1 MSIKKNREL
10 MNEQIKRLRGELKE
24 SVNEK
29 YDGPMTIKVPADEKL
44 KIGSIIRAE
53 DEQGK
58 SILAK
63 VVKYSGKGKRGTNH
77 YIVEPVK
84 GAAKTWKQLY
94 GESVNEAKLN
104 ESSDEALTDKEQEMV
119 RKALERA
126 TGVRVDSETTQ
137 TRYDA
142 GTSDFLF
149 AGGDEMMLYIGF
161 GDDDGYY
168 VSIDTYDDQIAFE
181 STTDFKSALKAA
193 VKMAKKHKK
202 RLTTEYKS
210 VNESTM
216 DDAIELLKE
225 FKSQA
230 YFNGNMKIGQ
240 VYSNP
245 YARSFVNE
253 KGEEIQRESGLNLE
267 QKQAFLEAVKSYK
280 RYSESIYRNRD
291 LKEVYQSIKNVVEVA
306 QKMTIDETQDWF
318 DGVTVG
324 RHMKRMNESF
334 KVFEKTLKEVSTL
347 QQRLESAYDEIGEV
361 LGKYYEINELEEG
374 NEFGAARAKAIAS
387 GEDSFEVDGKT
398 YKVTGVDKE
407 DKENAK
413 KFVGESTN
421 ESTKLTDILKKK
433 VKSVNEAVSSSK
445 IKASLDKKIDWA
457 NIADDE
463 IKLYPNPIR
472 IEPDKFDAQLK
483 KYSKAFK
490 NPLIYLY
497 GTTANKYNTT
507 ALFAVV
513 SRLKSTT
520 KIIFMSDKYAKA
532 YGKGSLKDSDIKGVL
547 KMNSLIASNAELKE
561 SVNEG
566 WDVKDGNFRF
576 VSKDGSVT
584 VSYKGKKIAGGDFDR
599 GADAYFVYSDKKSI
613 AKILDTGISLVPR
626 GGSFDDKEEVLK
638 YYKKLFRESVNE
650 SNELKK
656 LEDAIKMFQDKIK
669 KQGMVTNARDEEH
682 LARLKKMYN
691 KMGGKLESTNEST
704 KLTDL
709 LKIKVESV
717 NEAKDTYFDSATEAV
732 NYARKMIEK
741 RGFEID
747 EDDWQSQIGLGGR
760 HGRIRPGTEKNTD
773 ATIGLL
779 KNGKPQRKALQ
790 ISLYGMPSGKY
801 ELTYYVN

>member
-1 MSIKKNREL
+1 MKK
-10 MNEQIKRLRGELKE
+10 
-24 SVNEK
+24 
-29 YDGPMTIKVPADEKL
+29 
-44 KIGSIIRAE
+44 
-53 DEQGK
+53 
-58 SILAK
+58 
-63 VVKYSGKGKRGTNH
+63 
-77 YIVEPVK
+77 
-84 GAAKTWKQLY
+84 
-94 GESVNEAKLN
+94 
-104 ESSDEALTDKEQEMV
+104 LT
-119 RKALERA
+119 
-126 TGVRVDSETTQ
+126 
-137 TRYDA
+137 
-142 GTSDFLF
+142 
-149 AGGDEMMLYIGF
+149 
-161 GDDDGYY
+161 
-168 VSIDTYDDQIAFE
+168 
-181 STTDFKSALKAA
+181 
-193 VKMAKKHKK
+193 
-202 RLTTEYKS
+202 
-210 VNESTM
+210 
-216 DDAIELLKE
+216 ELLKE

-253 KGEEIQRESGLNLE
+253 KGEEIQRESGLNIE

-280 RYSESIYRNRD
+280 KYSESIYRNRD
-291 LKEVYQSIKNVVEVA
+291 LKEVYESIKNVVEVA

-324 RHMKRMNESF
+324 RHMKRMGESF

-413 KFVGESTN
+413 KFVGESVN

-433 VKSVNEAVSSSK
+433 
-445 IKASLDKKIDWA
+445 
-457 NIADDE
+457 
-463 IKLYPNPIR
+463 
-472 IEPDKFDAQLK
+472 
-483 KYSKAFK
+483 
-490 NPLIYLY
+490 
-497 GTTANKYNTT
+497 
-507 ALFAVV
+507 
-513 SRLKSTT
+513 
-520 KIIFMSDKYAKA
+520 
-532 YGKGSLKDSDIKGVL
+532 
-547 KMNSLIASNAELKE
+547 
-561 SVNEG
+561 
-566 WDVKDGNFRF
+566 
-576 VSKDGSVT
+576 
-584 VSYKGKKIAGGDFDR
+584 YK
-599 GADAYFVYSDKKSI
+599 
-613 AKILDTGISLVPR
+613 
-626 GGSFDDKEEVLK
+626 
-638 YYKKLFRESVNE
+638 SVNE

-691 KMGGKLESTNEST
+691 KMGGKL
-704 KLTDL
+704 
-709 LKIKVESV
+709 ESV

>member
-1 MSIKKNREL
+1 MKK
-10 MNEQIKRLRGELKE
+10 
-24 SVNEK
+24 
-29 YDGPMTIKVPADEKL
+29 
-44 KIGSIIRAE
+44 
-53 DEQGK
+53 
-58 SILAK
+58 
-63 VVKYSGKGKRGTNH
+63 
-77 YIVEPVK
+77 
-84 GAAKTWKQLY
+84 
-94 GESVNEAKLN
+94 
-104 ESSDEALTDKEQEMV
+104 LT
-119 RKALERA
+119 
-126 TGVRVDSETTQ
+126 
-137 TRYDA
+137 
-142 GTSDFLF
+142 
-149 AGGDEMMLYIGF
+149 
-161 GDDDGYY
+161 
-168 VSIDTYDDQIAFE
+168 
-181 STTDFKSALKAA
+181 
-193 VKMAKKHKK
+193 
-202 RLTTEYKS
+202 
-210 VNESTM
+210 
-216 DDAIELLKE
+216 ELLKE

-253 KGEEIQRESGLNLE
+253 KGEEMQRESELNIE

-374 NEFGAARAKAIAS
+374 NEFGAARAKAIAA

-413 KFVGESTN
+413 KFVGESVN
-421 ESTKLTDILKKK
+421 ESTKLTDILKKRI
-433 VKSVNEAVSSSK
+433 KSVNEA
-445 IKASLDKKIDWA
+445 
-457 NIADDE
+457 E
-463 IKLYPNPIR
+463 IKVTNM
-472 IEPDKFDAQLK
+472 DKVRAREITK
-483 KYSKAFK
+483 KYALRGGYKIPYKVAKRVVGGHGDLSKVK
-490 NPLIYLY
+490 RTLIHGY
-497 GTTANKYNTT
+497 GLSEDDFLELANLKPGVHKHIYD
-507 ALFAVV
+507 LFQQ
-513 SRLKSTT
+513 
-520 KIIFMSDKYAKA
+520 
-532 YGKGSLKDSDIKGVL
+532 
-547 KMNSLIASNAELKE
+547 KMN
-561 SVNEG
+561 
-566 WDVKDGNFRF
+566 
-576 VSKDGSVT
+576 
-584 VSYKGKKIAGGDFDR
+584 
-599 GADAYFVYSDKKSI
+599 
-613 AKILDTGISLVPR
+613 
-626 GGSFDDKEEVLK
+626 
-638 YYKKLFRESVNE
+638 
-650 SNELKK
+650 
-656 LEDAIKMFQDKIK
+656 
-669 KQGMVTNARDEEH
+669 
-682 LARLKKMYN
+682 
-691 KMGGKLESTNEST
+691 
-704 KLTDL
+704 
-709 LKIKVESV
+709 ESV

>member
-1 MSIKKNREL
+1 MKK
-10 MNEQIKRLRGELKE
+10 
-24 SVNEK
+24 
-29 YDGPMTIKVPADEKL
+29 
-44 KIGSIIRAE
+44 
-53 DEQGK
+53 
-58 SILAK
+58 
-63 VVKYSGKGKRGTNH
+63 
-77 YIVEPVK
+77 
-84 GAAKTWKQLY
+84 
-94 GESVNEAKLN
+94 
-104 ESSDEALTDKEQEMV
+104 LT
-119 RKALERA
+119 
-126 TGVRVDSETTQ
+126 
-137 TRYDA
+137 
-142 GTSDFLF
+142 
-149 AGGDEMMLYIGF
+149 
-161 GDDDGYY
+161 
-168 VSIDTYDDQIAFE
+168 
-181 STTDFKSALKAA
+181 
-193 VKMAKKHKK
+193 
-202 RLTTEYKS
+202 
-210 VNESTM
+210 
-216 DDAIELLKE
+216 ELLKE

-253 KGEEIQRESGLNLE
+253 KGEEMQRESELNIE

-413 KFVGESTN
+413 KFVGESINEFVYPQSKMGPTFDLHFQRVIEKEFPRYVFYIQGRDVYLGDKKIVSIKSMMSINDVVAQIKKKLGVKESVN

-433 VKSVNEAVSSSK
+433 
-445 IKASLDKKIDWA
+445 
-457 NIADDE
+457 
-463 IKLYPNPIR
+463 
-472 IEPDKFDAQLK
+472 
-483 KYSKAFK
+483 
-490 NPLIYLY
+490 
-497 GTTANKYNTT
+497 
-507 ALFAVV
+507 
-513 SRLKSTT
+513 
-520 KIIFMSDKYAKA
+520 
-532 YGKGSLKDSDIKGVL
+532 
-547 KMNSLIASNAELKE
+547 
-561 SVNEG
+561 
-566 WDVKDGNFRF
+566 
-576 VSKDGSVT
+576 
-584 VSYKGKKIAGGDFDR
+584 YK
-599 GADAYFVYSDKKSI
+599 
-613 AKILDTGISLVPR
+613 
-626 GGSFDDKEEVLK
+626 
-638 YYKKLFRESVNE
+638 SVNE

-691 KMGGKLESTNEST
+691 KMGGKLESVNEAKLNESSDEA
-704 KLTDL
+704 LTDKEQEVVRKSL
-709 LKIKVESV
+709 ERATGVKVDSETTDTRYDTGTSDFLFAGGDEMMLYIGFGDDDGYYVSIDTYDDQIAFESTTDFKSALKAAVKMAKKHKKRLTTEYKSV
-717 NEAKDTYFDSATEAV
+717 NEAKDIFFDSATEAV
-732 NYARKMIEK
+732 NHARKMIEK

-747 EDDWQSQIGLGGR
+747 EDDWQRQIALGGR
-760 HGRIRPGTEKNTD
+760 YGRFRPGKEKSTE